1 VQAGGVPEMSRQR
14 PGAIAA
20 AAAVLLLAAGCRG
33 SSAPAPGRK
42 QGDTGA
48 GNDSWFVA
56 LFGGGGR
63 VQDAAEE
70 GERASAR
77 SPPDGC
83 C

>member
-1 VQAGGVPEMSRQR
+1 MLRKRPAAGQLCCW
-14 PGAIAA
+14 

-63 VQDAAEE
+63 GHDAAEA
-70 GERASAR
+70 GERESSR
-77 SPPDGC
+77 SHC
-83 C
+83 CC